1 MTKQEFTKRILL
13 SCLVTVVVIALII
26 GFGIDALQ
34 KYSAPNEENTYLAQ
48 GTVVDLY
55 SPTREQ
61 AIILELSNGDQL
73 RLVYTGFIYRL
84 YDSIGY
90 DFDRLSQLLE
100 GQQIEYL
107 GMKDL
112 HWVLEINAGGVI
124 IDNRV
129 LTGKGIAQSR
139 RELIILVPIM
149 LALTAGA
156 EIAYLKTT
164 HDHYQRAEKKR
175 LKKAK
180 RAQRNMDRV
189 K

>member
-34 KYSAPNEENTYLAQ
+34 KYSAPNEENTYLAE

-73 RLVYTGFIYRL
+73 RLVYTGIINRL

-107 GMKDL
+107 AMKDL

-129 LTGKGIAQSR
+129 LTGKGISEAR
-139 RELIILVPIM
+139 LELMILLLII
-149 LALTAGA
+149 LALTAGV

-164 HDHYQRAEKKR
+164 YEHDQRSEKKR

-180 RAQRNMDRV
+180 RAQRSMDRL